1 MREALISSYKQLAVT
16 VKFGIIGGIGFATNY
31 LVLKGC
37 IAAFG
42 VNRVIAEL
50 LAALVA
56 LQVTFVLHDRWTYRI
71 DRSTHKYH
79 MSIWKRYRT
88 YLVSNSFA
96 SLLTVVFFGLFSMF
110 HEHLPALGLAAVAG
124 LTWNYLINKRVIWGH
139 KPHGSE

>member
-1 MREALISSYKQLAVT
+1 MRAVLLNSYKQHAIT
-16 VKFGIIGGIGFATNY
+16 IKFSIIGGIGFITNY

-42 VNRVIAEL
+42 VNRVVAEL

-79 MSIWKRYRT
+79 MSIWQRYRT
-88 YLVSNSFA
+88 YLISNSFA
-96 SLLTVVFFGLFSMF
+96 SLLTVVFFGFFSRF
-110 HEHLPALGLAAVAG
+110 LSHLPALGLSAVAG
-124 LTWNYLINKRVIWGH
+124 LTWNYLINNKVIWGH
-139 KPHGSE
+139 KPHEGD